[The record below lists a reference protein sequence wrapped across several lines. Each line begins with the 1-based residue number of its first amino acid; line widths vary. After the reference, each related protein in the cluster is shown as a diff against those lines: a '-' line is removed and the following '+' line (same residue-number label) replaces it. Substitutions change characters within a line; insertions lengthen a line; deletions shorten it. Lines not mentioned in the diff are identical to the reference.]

1 MEAWL
6 VVFGEV
12 RSIVVV
18 HIVTHLMGFLVP
30 GTVEWFNDRVE
41 VLMVG
46 VGVAW
51 GVHLVMIPIAML

>member
-1 MEAWL
+1 M
-6 VVFGEV
+6 

-30 GTVEWFNDRVE
+30 GTVEWFNDGVE